1 MKIAYLNLVHRNPR
15 LLARAIKA
23 LSGEDAAFFIH
34 VDKKANFEGFADVA
48 GENVFFSERRIPVYW
63 SEFSNVEALLQL
75 IRQAVSSPAGYDYI
89 VFMQGADYPL
99 RSGKY
104 IREFLDRNRGQEFLS
119 MVKVPADG
127 YPISRINT
135 LRFTSDKPIRQ
146 FVMRVLAK
154 IGLATRNYKKHL
166 GNLEPYAGDAC
177 WALSR
182 DACEYILQV
191 IDRNPAVA
199 SYFRYVFCPEESF
212 FHTILGNSPFR
223 SQARRSLLYR
233 YWPKASAHPEMLTS
247 EHLDSFDGQMK
258 IQVEDQFGAGEVL
271 FARKFSDES
280 LELIDR
286 LDAMIARKDQ
296 HELEV
301 VR

>member
-1 MKIAYLNLVHRNPR
+1 MKIAYLNLVHKNPR
-15 LLARAIKA
+15 LLARAIKT
-23 LSGEDAAFFIH
+23 LSEGEAAFFVH
-34 VDKKANFEGFADVA
+34 VDKKASFEGFADIA
-48 GENVFFSERRIPVYW
+48 ADHVFFSERRIPVYW

-75 IRQAVSSPAGYDYI
+75 IRQALSSSAGYDYL

-104 IREFLDRNRGQEFLS
+104 IREFLDRNRGREFIG

-127 YPISRINT
+127 YPVSRINT

-146 FVMRVLAK
+146 FVMRALAK
-154 IGLATRNYKKHL
+154 FGLAARNYKKHL
-166 GNLEPYAGDAC
+166 GRLEPYAGDAC

-182 DACEYILQV
+182 EACEYILQFV
-191 IDRNPAVA
+191 DENPRAV

-223 SQARRSLLYR
+223 NRDQRSLLYR

-247 EHLDSFDGQMK
+247 EHLAFFEGQQK
-258 IQVEDQFGAGEVL
+258 IRVEDQFGAGEVL

-280 LELIDR
+280 LDLIDR
-286 LDAMIARKDQ
+286 LDAMIVRKDQ